1 MTNKLILELIWWIF
15 TALVVVG
22 FLFPIYTT
30 TNMYYYRNLNILF
43 IVAFIT
49 LTRYI
54 FLLPVTWLSYQ
65 EVVKVVLIFCSP
77 VLVFLLVQE
86 VNSFQTFIDEYGWE
100 VIIGNL
106 PVPTLASLSKYIHA
120 ELLFFGVGSVISAF
134 LLPIRLIVSIWRVRN
149 LGKE

>member
-1 MTNKLILELIWWIF
+1 MTNKFVLELIWWAF
-15 TALVVVG
+15 TSLVVIG
-22 FLFPIYTT
+22 FLLPIYTN
-30 TNMYYYRNLNILF
+30 TNTYYYRNLNILF
-43 IVAFIT
+43 IVTFIT

-54 FLLPVTWLSYQ
+54 FLLPITWLSYR
-65 EVVKVVLIFCSP
+65 EVVKVILIFCSP
-77 VLVFLLVQE
+77 VVVFLLVQE

-100 VIIGNL
+100 IIIGNL
-106 PVPTLASLSKYIHA
+106 SAPTLASLSKYIHA